1 MQKNQFLTQNFVE
14 NWLWRYLCKQLL
26 AGRAKETMPK
36 LSSSKRK
43 DKTELCQQAKICD
56 FSQKYFS
63 KRFKY
68 FAAESFLFLFYFGS
82 FCQKF
87 MFSNFA

>member
-1 MQKNQFLTQNFVE
+1 MQ
-14 NWLWRYLCKQLL
+14 
-26 AGRAKETMPK
+26 K

-56 FSQKYFS
+56 FSQRYFNKS
-63 KRFKY
+63 Y
-68 FAAESFLFLFYFGS
+68 HHFAEESFFILDYLDG